1 MPTPSFA
8 APTSACRNAN
18 HHNRDRKSG
27 AIRSTFSE
35 MRPQIA
41 GPTLRL
47 LAKPTPGSD
56 MPMPTCCMFNRCDW
70 GPGCRMASNFPADD
84 KIHASDASNA
94 RLGEA
99 QTHAC
104 KKYLPCGARTRGRD
118 VTLPRRVTE
127 HPEMLLISMALA
139 KKWYR
144 ALTNCANGRIDRFYV
159 SVTAHS

>member
-1 MPTPSFA
+1 
-8 APTSACRNAN
+8 
-18 HHNRDRKSG
+18 
-27 AIRSTFSE
+27 

-104 KKYLPCGARTRGRD
+104 KKYLPCGARTRDRGYVGDKSPLWRSQ
-118 VTLPRRVTE
+118 
-127 HPEMLLISMALA
+127 HAAYKHGSS
-139 KKWYR
+139 KKVVPS
-144 ALTNCANGRIDRFYV
+144 ANQLRQWEN
-159 SVTAHS
+159 